1 MYILDSSLTA
11 NSGILISICEIIGI
25 ILGIWLLYLI
35 YIRVTSKMAKKRGR
49 DLLGWILLSIF
60 VSPILA
66 WIILLIVDDAK

>member
-49 DLLGWILLSIF
+49 DQLGWILLSIF